1 VLGHAR
7 ASDRERLSPLLTET
21 SSAQCL
27 RMAKLNLY
35 QCMAVAGPQY
45 EDIFC
50 MGQHAM
56 YDTAQCVGAAAH
68 GGTET
73 MASASYSVRP
83 GQGSYQPLVAH
94 HSLRIDPN

>member
-1 VLGHAR
+1 
-7 ASDRERLSPLLTET
+7 
-21 SSAQCL
+21 
-27 RMAKLNLY
+27 M
-35 QCMAVAGPQY
+35 
-45 EDIFC
+45 FC

-56 YDTAQCVGAAAH
+56 YDTAQCVSAAAR